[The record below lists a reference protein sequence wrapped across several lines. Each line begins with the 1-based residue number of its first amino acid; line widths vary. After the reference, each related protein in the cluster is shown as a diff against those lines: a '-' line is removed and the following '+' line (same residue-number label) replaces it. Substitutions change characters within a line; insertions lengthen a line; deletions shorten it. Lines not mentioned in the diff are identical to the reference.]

1 MNALDVIDLK
11 ILALLQEDGRMS
23 NQLLAEKVA
32 LSPSACLRRV
42 RLLEEAGAI
51 AGYRAILDASRLGL
65 ELESIVQVSMRQDVE
80 GWHEHFSEA
89 IRNWPEVTAAYVV
102 TGEANYILRV
112 RAKNLHEYSEFVI
125 NQLYKTKG
133 VQDIRSNIIMQRL
146 KEEEG
151 KIPPD
156 LLALSQKRTSSN

>member
-1 MNALDVIDLK
+1 MMQLDVIDLK

-42 RLLEEAGAI
+42 RLLEEGGAI
-51 AGYRAILDASRLGL
+51 AGYRAVLDASRLGL
-65 ELESIVQVSMRQDVE
+65 ELEAIVQVSMRQDVE
-80 GWHEHFSEA
+80 GWHELFSA
-89 IRNWPEVTAAYVV
+89 ALKGWAEVTSAYIV
-102 TGEANYILRV
+102 TGECNYILRV
-112 RAKNLHEYSEFVI
+112 RARNLHEYSEFVI

-151 KIPPD
+151 KISPD
-156 LLALSQKRTSSN
+156 LLASSHKKP